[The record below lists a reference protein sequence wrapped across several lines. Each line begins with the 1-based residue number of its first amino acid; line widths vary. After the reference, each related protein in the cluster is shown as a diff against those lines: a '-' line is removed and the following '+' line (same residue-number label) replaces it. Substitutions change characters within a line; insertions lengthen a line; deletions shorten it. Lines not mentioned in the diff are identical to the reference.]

1 MSGFGTGD
9 WVTEPLL
16 TGKNLNLLYFNFEIS
31 HYSSSFCGYLN
42 PTQKVYNFKFIAN
55 KFLILS

>member
-16 TGKNLNLLYFNFEIS
+16 TGKNLNLYFNLTS
-31 HYSSSFCGYLN
+31 HYSSLFCGYLN
-42 PTQKVYNFKFIAN
+42 PTQKG
-55 KFLILS
+55 S

>member
-16 TGKNLNLLYFNFEIS
+16 TGKNLNLYFNFKTS
-31 HYSSSFCGYLN
+31 HYSSLFCGYLN
-42 PTQKVYNFKFIAN
+42 PTQKG
-55 KFLILS
+55 S